1 MAIRQLPAH
10 LVNQIAAG
18 EVVERPSSV
27 VKELLENSLDAG
39 ATRVELELEEAG
51 IRLCRIR
58 DNGIGIPREELL
70 VALARHATS
79 KIESLDDLEH
89 VATLGFRGEALPSIA
104 SVSRLTLT
112 SRHREASGG
121 FAVSGDD
128 AGPGQA
134 VPAAHP
140 PGTTVEVRDLFF
152 NTPARRRFLRSER
165 TEFAHVRATIESI
178 ALSRGSVAMRV
189 EHNRRVILDLPP
201 AATPAALAGRIAAV
215 CGEDFVRHSIAIE
228 HAAAGYSLHGWLAAP
243 THSRSQPDLQYLFLN
258 GRAIRDKLL
267 AGAVRAA
274 YRDVLY
280 RDRWPAYVLYLEMD
294 PAWVDVNAHPAK
306 HEVRFRDPGRVRD
319 FVRRAVEQALAG
331 QPAVHPP
338 GDGYAAAGGP
348 SFTGYRVPAG
358 AFGPAAPGLP
368 LGLPGP
374 MIRGTA
380 PGSAALR
387 EAGAAYGD
395 STGSVDPA
403 TGLPS
408 LGFAIAQ
415 LHGIYILAETA
426 DGLVVVDAHAAH
438 ERVTYERLK
447 AAIRQTAVPS
457 QALLLPVTL
466 DVTEAEAER
475 AAHHAGLVERCGFDL
490 RRTGPAR
497 LTLLAVPVM
506 LAEDDVASLVRQ
518 LVASLHD
525 DMSVDELLGL
535 LDRCLAD
542 VACHASVRAH
552 RRLTIEEMNS
562 LLRAM
567 ECTPRSEQCNHGRPT
582 RVALSLPE
590 IDRLFSRGR

>member
-58 DNGIGIPREELL
+58 DNGVGIPRDELA
-70 VALARHATS
+70 VALSRHATS

-112 SRHREASGG
+112 SRHRDASAG
-121 FAVSGDD
+121 FVVIGDD
-128 AGPGQA
+128 AGPA
-134 VPAAHP
+134 APAAHP

-165 TEFAHVRATIESI
+165 TELAHVRATIESI
-178 ALSRGSVAMRV
+178 ALSRGSVALRV
-189 EHNRRVILDLPP
+189 EHNRRVILDLP
-201 AATPAALAGRIAAV
+201 AAGTPEALVGRIAIV
-215 CGEDFVRHSIAIE
+215 CGDDFARHAIPIE
-228 HAAAGYSLHGWLAAP
+228 RDAAGYSLRGWIGRP
-243 THSRSQPDLQYLFLN
+243 TEARSQPDLQHIFLN

-306 HEVRFRDPGRVRD
+306 REVRFRDPGRVRD
-319 FVRRAVEQALAG
+319 FVRRAVEDAVATKGGAG
-331 QPAVHPP
+331 VES
-338 GDGYAAAGGP
+338 GP
-348 SFTGYRVPAG
+348 GYRAVTGLPAG
-358 AFGPAAPGLP
+358 ARDAEARPAGLP
-368 LGLPGP
+368 LGIPGSEP
-374 MIRGTA
+374 GA
-380 PGSAALR
+380 PGGVHELRDEGAGYAVSATATEVASR
-387 EAGAAYGD
+387 P
-395 STGSVDPA
+395 PA
-403 TGLPS
+403 

-426 DGLVVVDAHAAH
+426 DGLLVVDAHAAH
-438 ERVTYERLK
+438 ERITYERLK
-447 AAIRQTAVPS
+447 AAIRQTSVQS
-457 QALLLPVTL
+457 QSLLLPVTL

-475 AAHHAGLVERCGFDL
+475 AVHHANLLERCGFDL
-490 RRTGPAR
+490 RQTGPTR
-497 LTLLAVPVM
+497 LTLRAVPVL
-506 LAEDDVASLVRQ
+506 LAGDDVASLVKE

-525 DMSVDELLGL
+525 DLSVDELLGL

-542 VACHASVRAH
+542 VACHASIRAH
-552 RRLTIEEMNS
+552 RRLSIDEMNS

-567 ECTPRSEQCNHGRPT
+567 ERTPRSEQCNHGRPT

-590 IDRLFSRGR
+590 LDRLFARGR

>member
-1 MAIRQLPAH
+1 MPIRQLPAH

-18 EVVERPSSV
+18 EVVERPASV

-58 DNGIGIPREELL
+58 DNGTGIPRDELAA
-70 VALARHATS
+70 ALARHATS
-79 KIESLDDLEH
+79 KIESLEDLEQ

-104 SVSRLTLT
+104 SVSRLILT
-112 SRHREASGG
+112 SRHRDAPTG
-121 FAVSGDD
+121 FAVTGED
-128 AGPGQA
+128 AGPGPVA
-134 VPAAHP
+134 PAAHP

-178 ALSRGSVAMRV
+178 ALSRGSVALRV
-189 EHNRRVILDLPP
+189 EHNQRVVLDLAAAQSP
-201 AATPAALAGRIAAV
+201 AELAARVGRV
-215 CGEDFVRHSIAIE
+215 CGEEFVRHAVYME
-228 HAAAGYSLHGWLAAP
+228 RDAGGLTLRGWLALP
-243 THSRSQPDLQYLFLN
+243 THARSQADLQHVYLN

-280 RDRWPAYVLYLEMD
+280 RDRWPAYVLYLDMD

-319 FVRRAVEQALAG
+319 FVRRTVEEVVAAQGDRTDGRPTVSIWPQTAVGPRAG
-331 QPAVHPP
+331 TLPLGVP
-338 GDGYAAAGGP
+338 GP
-348 SFTGYRVPAG
+348 RP
-358 AFGPAAPGLP
+358 GPAAGLGVIRDSSADYA
-368 LGLPGP
+368 LG
-374 MIRGTA
+374 
-380 PGSAALR
+380 
-387 EAGAAYGD
+387 AGAQEPD
-395 STGSVDPA
+395 TGMPV
-403 TGLPS
+403 

-426 DGLVVVDAHAAH
+426 EGLVMVDAHAAH

-447 AAIRQTAVPS
+447 TSIRQAAVQS

-466 DVTEAEAER
+466 SVTEAEAER
-475 AAHHAGLVERCGFDL
+475 AVHHSPVLERCGFDL
-490 RRTGPAR
+490 LRTGPDR
-497 LTLLAVPVM
+497 LTLRAVPVM
-506 LAEDDVASLVRQ
+506 LVGDDAEALVRR
-518 LVASLHD
+518 LVAGLHD
-525 DMSVDELLGL
+525 DFTLDELFGL

-542 VACHASVRAH
+542 VACHASIRAN
-552 RRLTIEEMNS
+552 RRLTIDEMNG
-562 LLRAM
+562 LLRDM
-567 ECTPRSEQCNHGRPT
+567 ERTPRSEQCNHGRPT

-590 IDRLFSRGR
+590 LDRLFARGR

>member
-1 MAIRQLPAH
+1 MPIRQLPAH

-18 EVVERPSSV
+18 EVVERPASV

-58 DNGIGIPREELL
+58 DNGTGIPRDELAL
-70 VALARHATS
+70 ALARHATS
-79 KIESLDDLEH
+79 KIESLEDLEQ

-112 SRHREASGG
+112 SRHRDAPAG
-121 FAVSGDD
+121 FAVTGED
-128 AGPGQA
+128 AGPGPVA
-134 VPAAHP
+134 PAAHL

-178 ALSRGSVAMRV
+178 ALSRGSVALRV
-189 EHNRRVILDLPP
+189 EHNQRVVLDL
-201 AATPAALAGRIAAV
+201 AAAQSPTELAARVGKV
-215 CGEDFVRHSIAIE
+215 CGEEFVRHAIYVE
-228 HAAAGYSLHGWLAAP
+228 RDAAGLALRGWLALP
-243 THSRSQPDLQYLFLN
+243 THARSQPDLQHIFLN

-280 RDRWPAYVLYLEMD
+280 RDRWPAYVLHLDMD

-319 FVRRAVEQALAG
+319 FVRRTVEEVLVG
-331 QPAVHPP
+331 Q
-338 GDGYAAAGGP
+338 GNRTDGGP
-348 SFTGYRVPAG
+348 PVSVWPQTLVGSHT
-358 AFGPAAPGLP
+358 AALP
-368 LGLPGP
+368 LGVPGP
-374 MIRGTA
+374 RPGPATGAGIIRDSGA
-380 PGSAALR
+380 DYALR
-387 EAGAAYGD
+387 EDAQEPGAGM
-395 STGSVDPA
+395 PA
-403 TGLPS
+403 

-426 DGLVVVDAHAAH
+426 AGLVMVDAHAAH

-447 AAIRQTAVPS
+447 ASIRQTAVQS
-457 QALLLPVTL
+457 QALLLPMTL
-466 DVTEAEAER
+466 AVTEAEAER
-475 AAHHAGLVERCGFDL
+475 AVHHSALLERCGFDL
-490 RRTGPAR
+490 LRTGPDR
-497 LTLLAVPVM
+497 LTLRAVPVM
-506 LAEDDVASLVRQ
+506 LAGDDAASLVRG
-518 LVASLHD
+518 LVAGLHD
-525 DMSVDELLGL
+525 DFTLDELFGL

-542 VACHASVRAH
+542 VACHASIRAN
-552 RRLTIEEMNS
+552 RRLTIDEMNS
-562 LLRAM
+562 LLRDM
-567 ECTPRSEQCNHGRPT
+567 ERTPRSEQCNHGRPT

-590 IDRLFSRGR
+590 LDRLFARGR